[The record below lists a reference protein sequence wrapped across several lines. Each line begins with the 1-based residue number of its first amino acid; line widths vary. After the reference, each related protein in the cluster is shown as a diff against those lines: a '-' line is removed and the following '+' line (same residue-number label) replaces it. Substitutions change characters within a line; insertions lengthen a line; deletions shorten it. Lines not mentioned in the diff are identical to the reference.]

1 MRYRI
6 LKRQLLFFHHLATL
20 SPDSLAREIFE
31 VQKEMKIP
39 GLVSECN
46 KILVEAGLID
56 VDKYSK
62 PRWKSVVN
70 RLCRK
75 LNEDDLLN
83 QIRNYKKLEYSDLKK
98 EHCELKSYMVNLNL
112 HDARMRFKIRAQ
124 MTPTIQM
131 NFKNDPAFKAN
142 LWTCSGCY
150 PRTKHTV
157 TEQTRTDDTQSHVLI
172 CDSYADLRKDK
183 DLSDDKD
190 LVDFFVAVISRR
202 MKDSV

>member
-1 MRYRI
+1 
-6 LKRQLLFFHHLATL
+6 
-20 SPDSLAREIFE
+20 
-31 VQKEMKIP
+31 MK
-39 GLVSECN
+39 N
-46 KILVEAGLID
+46 
-56 VDKYSK
+56 
-62 PRWKSVVN
+62 
-70 RLCRK
+70 
-75 LNEDDLLN
+75 
-83 QIRNYKKLEYSDLKK
+83 

-202 MKDSV
+202 MKDSVLISGDS

>member
-1 MRYRI
+1 M
-6 LKRQLLFFHHLATL
+6 
-20 SPDSLAREIFE
+20 
-31 VQKEMKIP
+31 
-39 GLVSECN
+39 
-46 KILVEAGLID
+46 
-56 VDKYSK
+56 
-62 PRWKSVVN
+62 
-70 RLCRK
+70 
-75 LNEDDLLN
+75 
-83 QIRNYKKLEYSDLKK
+83 KK

-112 HDARMRFKIRAQ
+112 HDARIRFKIRAQ

-142 LWTCSGCY
+142 LWTCSGCN

-202 MKDSV
+202 MKDSVLITGDS